1 MDKASEDSDEKG
13 LRIHQAVARQ
23 LGKAIL
29 SGQHQP
35 GDNLGGEVEQ
45 AEALKVSRTAYR
57 EAMRILIAKG
67 LVESRPKAGT
77 HVLPRSRWNLVDP
90 QILAWMFSG
99 EPDER
104 FVRDLFELRGLIEP
118 PAAALAAKRRTADHL
133 EKMRTAL
140 AAMHQHGLKTSAGQA
155 ADQQFHHSLLEAA
168 GNEALASLTSSVGA
182 AVTWTTR
189 FKHRRSRLPPN
200 RFPEHLAVFE
210 AIEASDADRAR
221 ATMDVLIQLALEDMG
236 LSPA

>member
-1 MDKASEDSDEKG
+1 MDKESPDRDEKG
-13 LRIHQAVARQ
+13 LRIHQAVAQQ

-29 SGQHQP
+29 SGRYQP

-77 HVLPRSRWNLVDP
+77 HVLPRSRWNMVDP

-104 FVRDLFELRGLIEP
+104 FIRDLFELRGLIEP

-140 AAMHQHGLKTSAGQA
+140 ADMHQHGLKTLAGQA

-168 GNEALASLTSSVGA
+168 GNEALASLASSVGA

-189 FKHRRSRLPPN
+189 FKQRRSGLPRNP
-200 RFPEHLAVFE
+200 FAEHMAVFE
-210 AIEASDADRAR
+210 AIEAGDTDRAR
-221 ATMDVLIQLALEDMG
+221 ATMDALLQLALDDMG
-236 LSPA
+236 VSPA